1 MPEFLTIDICKEFLA
16 MQEQSYTKL
25 VKMLAEY
32 LRNEIRLIRNEV
44 NDLKVS
50 AQFQSNTIDGIEKAI
65 KKLNGQLRSIEES
78 IQASEEYMEAVDDKM
93 EYLENTSRRNNIKV
107 IGIVESPNFIE
118 SWDESETIVKDKI
131 KSLLS
136 ITEDLEIE
144 RAHRVGRPKEY
155 HTRADGSKIKARP
168 RPIVVK
174 FLSWKQK
181 EPVVRKARE
190 VTPPEVKFLADLS
203 QRSLKRRQ
211 DLVPKLLEARRN
223 GKVAYFIG
231 DRLVVKDKGGNQD
244 QRPKDVDTNVDDEVS
259 FTLS

>member
-1 MPEFLTIDICKEFLA
+1 M
-16 MQEQSYTKL
+16 
-25 VKMLAEY
+25 
-32 LRNEIRLIRNEV
+32 
-44 NDLKVS
+44 KVS
-50 AQFQSNTIDGIEKAI
+50 AQCQSNTIDGIEKAI
-65 KKLNGQLRSIEES
+65 KKLNGQLPSIEES
-78 IQASEEYMEAVDDKM
+78 IQASEEYMEAVDDKI
-93 EYLENTSRRNNIKV
+93 EYLKNTSRRNNSKV
-107 IGIVESPNFIE
+107 IGIEESPNFIE

-136 ITEDLEIE
+136 ITDDLESE

-155 HTRADGSKIKARP
+155 HTRTDGSKVKARP

-174 FLSWKQK
+174 FLYWKQK
-181 EPVVRKARE
+181 ERVVRKARE
-190 VTPPEVKFLADLS
+190 VKPPEVKFLADLS

-211 DLVPKLLEARRN
+211 DLVPKLEARRN

-259 FTLS
+259 FRLS

>member
-1 MPEFLTIDICKEFLA
+1 MPEFVTIDICKEVLA

-25 VKMLAEY
+25 VKMVAED

-44 NDLKVS
+44 NNLKVS
-50 AQFQSNTIDGIEKAI
+50 AHFQSTTVDGIEKAI

-93 EYLENTSRRNNIKV
+93 EYLENTSRYNSKV
-107 IGIVESPNFIE
+107 IGIEESPNFIE

-144 RAHRVGRPKEY
+144 RAHRVGRLKEY
-155 HTRADGSKIKARP
+155 HTRADGSKVKARP
-168 RPIVVK
+168 RPIIVK
-174 FLSWKQK
+174 FLSWKQT
-181 EPVVRKARE
+181 ERVVRKARE
-190 VTPPEVKFLADLS
+190 GKPPEVEFLVDLS

-211 DLVPKLLEARRN
+211 DVVLRLLEARRN

-231 DRLVVKDKGGNQD
+231 DRLVVRDKGGIQD

-259 FTLS
+259 FRLS